1 MHCANDG
8 AGQVRRVVLQRS
20 DPCPLEWSDDS
31 QDRCSPYAP
40 RMVELDA
47 HQLVREV
54 LRPINVRACQP
65 KKAHATSAKA
75 TVMAAATNQISV
87 LRATRFRV
95 GLNPMLFSIAVIATK
110 ATHRR

>member
-1 MHCANDG
+1 MHCANVD
-8 AGQVRRVVLQRS
+8 AGRVHHVVLQRS
-20 DPCPLEWSDDS
+20 DPCQMEWSDDS
-31 QDRCSPYAP
+31 QGRCSPCVLH
-40 RMVELDA
+40 MVEHDA

-65 KKAHATSAKA
+65 KNAHATSAKA